1 MLKPK
6 TKGKSWKQG
15 REKAKFSFEAR
26 GHKVV
31 EWYIQKEKGCQ
42 QRILR
47 SDKLSFQ
54 NESKRNT
61 SPDKQRLR
69 EFVASKQALG

>member
-1 MLKPK
+1 M
-6 TKGKSWKQG
+6 
-15 REKAKFSFEAR
+15 
-26 GHKVV
+26 

-69 EFVASKQALG
+69 EFVASQQALG